1 MKEKIKPYVVC
12 HMLASLDGKIDGAYM
27 SAPECMP
34 ALKAYASI
42 RGEYQCKAAMYG
54 TVTMEGSYADG
65 LVGHLHGDNASFS
78 REDFVAVASAKNYIV
93 SVDPK
98 GTLAFD
104 SNYIPEKI
112 LLHGKMMIM
121 ENQSGKEMIFMEK
134 KNWCGG
140 VAALILCSL
149 VLTSCS
155 STGGNGSVQQE
166 KMAGIQESASE
177 DNGADF
183 SSEIPAGDGKTLI
196 AYFTLE
202 DNYENEN
209 GLDATTQASLNPDKE
224 DLIGN
229 TEYIARFIQ
238 QEVGGEIFSVKM
250 EKPYPND
257 YDKITDMGSEEQEK
271 NARPALKTHVENMD
285 QYQTVYLGFP
295 IWWYTMPQAMFTF
308 LEEYDFSGKTII
320 PFTTHGGYGVGSSVE
335 DIKKLCPDASVNEKI
350 FELERDDNIPGKQE
364 EVEKWLKEIGM
375 K

>member
-1 MKEKIKPYVVC
+1 
-12 HMLASLDGKIDGAYM
+12 
-27 SAPECMP
+27 
-34 ALKAYASI
+34 
-42 RGEYQCKAAMYG
+42 
-54 TVTMEGSYADG
+54 
-65 LVGHLHGDNASFS
+65 
-78 REDFVAVASAKNYIV
+78 
-93 SVDPK
+93 
-98 GTLAFD
+98 
-104 SNYIPEKI
+104 
-112 LLHGKMMIM
+112 
-121 ENQSGKEMIFMEK
+121 
-134 KNWCGG
+134 
-140 VAALILCSL
+140 
-149 VLTSCS
+149 
-155 STGGNGSVQQE
+155 
-166 KMAGIQESASE
+166 MAGIQESASE